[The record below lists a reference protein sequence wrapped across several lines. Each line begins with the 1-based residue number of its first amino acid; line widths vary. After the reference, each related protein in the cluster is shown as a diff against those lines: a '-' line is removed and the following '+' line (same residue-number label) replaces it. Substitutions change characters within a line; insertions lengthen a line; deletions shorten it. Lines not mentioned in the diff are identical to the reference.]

1 MLESGKWKTNLESPF
16 EIQENIRPS
25 KKKNK
30 PWTPHLKSRKN
41 VRTRKKKNKPWTPR
55 LKSRRMLKPGKRKHT
70 IDLSAD

>member
-1 MLESGKWKTNLESPF
+1 MLEPG
-16 EIQENIRPS
+16 

-30 PWTPHLKSRKN
+30 PWTPHSKSRKS
-41 VRTRKKKNKPWTPR
+41 VRTRKKKNKPWTPY